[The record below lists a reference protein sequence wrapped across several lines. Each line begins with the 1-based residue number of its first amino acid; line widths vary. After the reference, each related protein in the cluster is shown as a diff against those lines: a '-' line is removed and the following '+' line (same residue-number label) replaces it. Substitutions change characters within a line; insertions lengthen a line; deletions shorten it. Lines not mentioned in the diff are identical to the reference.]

1 MWIQS
6 NSIIFVGQNFASVKD
21 NCRSKITISKS
32 LNLCP
37 PYKKEIRGS
46 PEIIDR
52 EWEVLAFGRG
62 CSPFPAL
69 VLCSAPRPLGFR
81 VARTTRA
88 PCPAH
93 AAYPHTRSYAPPPFP
108 VELELL
114 SRDEGKG
121 REGKGGEGEGEVHRA
136 MKARGRSQSHTT
148 GRCPL
153 ATGAITTCATPNL
166 LFKYLDKIFATYVWR
181 QIIHLK

>member
-1 MWIQS
+1 VLHNLHQILFQDISHEAWARSSIFWPSILLQQQLLWQQMWIQS

-121 REGKGGEGEGEVHRA
+121 REGRWERGWGALCNEGTR
-136 MKARGRSQSHTT
+136 
-148 GRCPL
+148 
-153 ATGAITTCATPNL
+153 
-166 LFKYLDKIFATYVWR
+166 
-181 QIIHLK
+181 